1 MAELRV
7 DIALLSLFPAT
18 PAQLEESRLRTWPQ
32 WGGTLSLKEYLGRY
46 TEMDI
51 VESAK
56 DGKLITW

>member
-32 WGGTLSLKEYLGRY
+32 WGGTLSLREYLGRY
-46 TEMDI
+46 AEMDI